1 MKVPEGVEEGG
12 SPEGVQRNLAVE
24 FPCGNVPEVGLAPLV
39 LVGEKFLGAEPQGVA
54 VELDL
59 QFGTVTFQV
68 PRGIDSAF
76 PVHVAVR
83 CKVWARR
90 GFRGLLAA
98 GNFP

>member
-12 SPEGVQRNLAVE
+12 SPEGVQRDLAVE
-24 FPCGNVPEVGLAPLV
+24 FPCGNVSEIGLAPLV

-59 QFGTVTFQV
+59 QFCAVTFQV
-68 PRGIDSAF
+68 PRGINSTF
-76 PVHVAVR
+76 PVYVAVR
-83 CKVWARR
+83 CEAWVSR